1 MSASRSGQTLATRL
15 ELLNVETGERRALTR
30 GSFADD
36 VPVWSPDG
44 GLLAF
49 TRRPRSH
56 YGTLSAVVVSRW
68 DGSGAHRLGK
78 WGWREALPAWS
89 PDGSRLV
96 IASMRS
102 GNYQITTLA
111 PEGRQR
117 HLLTTNLADSL
128 EPSW

>member
-1 MSASRSGQTLATRL
+1 MSASRSGRTLATRL
-15 ELLNVETGERRALTR
+15 ELLNVDTGERRALTR

-49 TRRPRSH
+49 TRRPRSR

-78 WGWREALPAWS
+78 WGWREAFPAWS

-102 GNYQITTLA
+102 GNYQITTLT

-117 HLLTTNLADSL
+117 HLLTTNLADNL